1 MAPRR
6 VLGHARRMPP
16 PAARRLPLIDANLGF
31 LFAVLVLLCV
41 AAWWQGGSELVLEG
55 WGAGATL
62 LVRFSLVIVIAFL
75 VAGLAER
82 LVPESWIEARLGEQS
97 GLRGLL
103 LATAAGAVT
112 PSGPFVS
119 MPIAA
124 AMIRSGAGVGAVV
137 AFVAAWA
144 LLALHRLVAWEV
156 PFLGWRLA
164 LIRYGLSLVVPVLL
178 GWAARALLRG

>member
-1 MAPRR
+1 MSTPAMRR
-6 VLGHARRMPP
+6 R
-16 PAARRLPLIDANLGF
+16 PLIDTNLW
-31 LFAVLVLLCV
+31 LMVAVLALLSGI
-41 AAWWQGGSELVLEG
+41 ALSRGGTSLLLEG
-55 WGAGATL
+55 WGGGFTL
-62 LVRFSLVIVIAFL
+62 LVRFSLLILIAFL

-82 LVPESWIEARLGEQS
+82 LVPEAWVRAQLGEGS

-103 LATAAGAVT
+103 LATLAGAAT

-144 LLALHRLVAWEV
+144 LLAIHRLIAWEV
-156 PFLGWRLA
+156 PFLGWQTA
-164 LIRYGLSLVVPVLL
+164 LLRYGLSLGVPVLL
-178 GWAARALLRG
+178 GWAARALWRS